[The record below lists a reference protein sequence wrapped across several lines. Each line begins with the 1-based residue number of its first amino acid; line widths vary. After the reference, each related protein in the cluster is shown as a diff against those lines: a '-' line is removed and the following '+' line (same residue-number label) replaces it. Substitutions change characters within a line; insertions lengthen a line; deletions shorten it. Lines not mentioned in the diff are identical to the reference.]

1 MPSCIWR
8 LSLRH
13 CETSKFKL
21 RHYRFSSARHQRRLL
36 LWVSDVGSESLVTS
50 PLCPRKPTKCGVAA
64 NRRQGHQRESSNM
77 TNNVTTEHRSRLS
90 GPRHQPAGHHLI
102 RVVAAASE
110 ARGAAPPCS
119 KACGLVLGLSPVA
132 WKRHPLPNDCP
143 AKLLSVH
150 PGALDKLSSRRMPCG
165 YGASQRVVNNNIA
178 INTTIAAAN
187 EKNTVCIIYEEH

>member
-13 CETSKFKL
+13 CETSKFEL
-21 RHYRFSSARHQRRLL
+21 RHYRFSSARHQRRIL
-36 LWVSDVGSESLVTS
+36 LWVSGVGLESLVTS

-64 NRRQGHQRESSNM
+64 KPTLRPLAGVFKHDKQRHNRAS
-77 TNNVTTEHRSRLS
+77 VTAFRS
-90 GPRHQPAGHHLI
+90 
-102 RVVAAASE
+102 AASTSRSSPDTCRCSCAE

-119 KACGLVLGLSPVA
+119 KACGLVLGLSLVA

-150 PGALDKLSSRRMPCG
+150 PGVLDKLSSRRMPCG

-187 EKNTVCIIYEEH
+187 EKNTVCIM